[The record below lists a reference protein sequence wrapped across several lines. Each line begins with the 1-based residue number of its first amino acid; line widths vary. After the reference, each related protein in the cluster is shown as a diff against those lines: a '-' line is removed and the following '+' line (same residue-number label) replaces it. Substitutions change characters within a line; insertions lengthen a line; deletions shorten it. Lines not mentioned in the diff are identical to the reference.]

1 VAVKA
6 LRHWQCVKKHTDRAM
21 EYRQLADEIGAEIEA
36 RLDAALAL
44 GMTKVENGKI
54 YMTENQQE
62 HK

>member
-1 VAVKA
+1 
-6 LRHWQCVKKHTDRAM
+6 M